1 LSPSVSPVA
10 STPLKLWLFWP
21 ISTHMEMSFHPSQI
35 HHFCFHLLLA
45 SFFVSELSQD
55 LYVHPHW
62 PLASLPDFLHMDV
75 DHSCALRKLS
85 LKISQHSQASSFQD
99 SFLQDPTRRS
109 LNKQMPALLQ
119 PRVLFT
125 PLKILNSM
133 SLTVT
138 CSKAAHPAEHLPSP
152 AAYCIISHPA
162 ARNRLQ
168 YISETSWI
176 GCAQS
181 YCPSNRYLDGSSH
194 RWQGLWLTFPTAS

>member
-1 LSPSVSPVA
+1 
-10 STPLKLWLFWP
+10 
-21 ISTHMEMSFHPSQI
+21 MSFHPSQI

-133 SLTVT
+133 SLIVT
-138 CSKAAHPAEHLPSP
+138 CSKAAHPAAAPTLTCSLLHHQSPCSKEPSSIHFRNLMNWLCPVILPFQQ
-152 AAYCIISHPA
+152 ISG
-162 ARNRLQ
+162 
-168 YISETSWI
+168 W
-176 GCAQS
+176 
-181 YCPSNRYLDGSSH
+181 
-194 RWQGLWLTFPTAS
+194 F